1 MERRMVVHS
10 PFFVWSV
17 LACHL
22 LLFLVHDVGN
32 LLIVLFVN
40 YLNFVRIHFI
50 VDRNGLV
57 QQFKKMVH
65 ILVALDHA

>member
-22 LLFLVHDVGN
+22 LLFWIHFICK
-32 LLIVLFVN
+32 LLIRLFVN

-50 VDRNGLV
+50 LDGNGLV
-57 QQFKKMVH
+57 QQFQKVLH
-65 ILVALDHA
+65 ILVALDHT